1 MNTCFVIQPFD
12 KNKFDQRY
20 NDVFEPAIKAAGL
33 ESYRVDRDLS
43 VTVPIEKIEE
53 GIKSA
58 KICFAEIT
66 LDNPN
71 VWYELGFAL
80 ASGKDVV
87 MVTEE
92 RQKFPFDIQHRHIIN
107 YKTDSKSDY
116 EKLEVEIRDRLLA
129 MLNKQKSV
137 KEIIQNPIKESK
149 GLKPHEL
156 TMLLMIMENQLTP
169 EDSVSAYSIKNDM
182 ERAGYNSLAVSVSI
196 RELQRKGY
204 ITTSYENDYNNNE
217 YIVCRLTESGEN
229 WIIDNQDILEFKK
242 KVSAKESY
250 ESLSDSDD
258 LPF

>member
-1 MNTCFVIQPFD
+1 MDTCFVIQPFD
-12 KNKFDQRY
+12 KSKFDQRY
-20 NDVFEPAIKAAGL
+20 NDVFEPAIIAAGL
-33 ESYRVDRDLS
+33 QPYRVDRDLS

-107 YKTDSKSDY
+107 YRTDSKSDY
-116 EKLEVEIRDRLLA
+116 EKLEIDIRDRLLA
-129 MLNKQKSV
+129 MIGKQKSV
-137 KEIIQNPIKESK
+137 KEIIENPIKENK

-156 TMLLMIMENQLTP
+156 TMLLLIMENQLTP

-182 ERAGYNSLAVSVSI
+182 DKAGYNPLAVSVSI
-196 RELQRKGY
+196 RELQRKGL
-204 ITTSYENDYNNNE
+204 ITTSYESDYNNNE
-217 YIVCRLTESGEN
+217 YIGCKLTEAGES

-242 KVSAKESY
+242 KDSSFED
-250 ESLSDSDD
+250 LSDPD